1 MHRGVKGV
9 VLDQSGHP
17 IEGASVLV
25 ASSEGPVGKNVKT
38 SRRGEFWKLLLP
50 GQYSLSAEL
59 AGCQA
64 EVVRFAVTDEKQL
77 AIHNITIKTDCRPT
91 GEK

>member
-1 MHRGVKGV
+1 M

-17 IEGASVLV
+17 IEAASVLV
-25 ASSEGPVGKNVKT
+25 ASSEGPVGGNVKT

-50 GQYSLSAEL
+50 DEYSLSAEL

-64 EVVRFAVTDEKQL
+64 EVVEFSVTEEKQL
-77 AIHNITIKTDCRPT
+77 AIHNITIKTDCRPM
-91 GEK
+91 GGK